1 MWRSDFHTKTVFEE
15 VILGIVDGESSAGKQ
30 HMTCGVWW
38 MWGFRNLYVRDCN
51 ANVKLSRTWPIF
63 THWQH
68 HSLHAVIVDPLQD
81 LVIIVSSD
89 VQCIVTDAGQ
99 DHQVF
104 VVEFRLASSLHLPHP
119 DAACAFLECK
129 YAFDIPGQYVITIN
143 KPAICGDRIVI
154 LYHVL
159 IPLVNNVFI
168 QVIDWRKGHTQSV
181 STLYYFMKY
190 FPLSISSIL

>member
-1 MWRSDFHTKTVFEE
+1 VGT
-15 VILGIVDGESSAGKQ
+15 VDGESFSAKQ

-38 MWGFRNLYVRDCN
+38 MWAYPNLYIRNCN
-51 ANVKLSRTWPIF
+51 ANVKLSRMWPIVSF
-63 THWQH
+63 LTHWQH
-68 HSLHAVIVDPLQD
+68 QLLHSAIVDPLQD
-81 LVIIVSSD
+81 LVIMVSSE

-104 VVEFRLASSLHLPHP
+104 VVQFRLASSPHLPYP
-119 DAACAFLECK
+119 DAACVFLECK
-129 YAFDIPGQYVITIN
+129 HAFDFPGQYVITMN
-143 KPAICGDRIVI
+143 EPAICGDRIII

-159 IPLVNNVFI
+159 SNVFI

-181 STLYYFMKY
+181 STLYYSMKY